1 MNEAPAQDAPES
13 ERVEVIMDAIEIVEV
28 SARDGLQNESVS
40 FSTEEKIRLIEGCVK
55 GGVDRIE
62 VASFVNPKRVP
73 QMADGDSVIA
83 GLSQA
88 ALSRSIGLV
97 LNERGM
103 QRAIEAGIPEINF
116 VVVATDTFADRN
128 QSSTTEGLIK
138 TWKTVA
144 RMAKE
149 SRIRTS
155 VGISAAFGCPYEGE
169 VSEDRVLWVLEQIM
183 ESQPDEVGLADTI
196 GSGVPKQVESMI
208 RSAKRIMGN
217 TKLRCHFHN
226 TRNVGLANAYVAAA
240 EGATALDSSLGGI
253 GGCPFAP
260 KATGNIPTE
269 DLVWMLQRSGF
280 EVKADL
286 VELMTTSAWLE
297 GQLGRVMPSMVYR
310 AGIFPPVS

>member
-1 MNEAPAQDAPES
+1 
-13 ERVEVIMDAIEIVEV
+13 MDAIEIVEV
-28 SARDGLQNESVS
+28 SARDGLQNESTS

-83 GLSQA
+83 GLSQST
-88 ALSRSIGLV
+88 LSRSIGLV

-128 QSSTTEGLIK
+128 QSSTTEGLLQ
-138 TWKTVA
+138 TWKSVA

-149 SRIRTS
+149 SRIRAS

-169 VSEDRVLWVLEQIM
+169 VSQDRVLWVLERIM

-208 RSAKRIMGN
+208 RSAKRIMGS

-280 EVKADL
+280 KVNADL
-286 VELMTTSAWLE
+286 SELMTTSSWLE
-297 GQLGRVMPSMVYR
+297 SQLGRALPSMVYR